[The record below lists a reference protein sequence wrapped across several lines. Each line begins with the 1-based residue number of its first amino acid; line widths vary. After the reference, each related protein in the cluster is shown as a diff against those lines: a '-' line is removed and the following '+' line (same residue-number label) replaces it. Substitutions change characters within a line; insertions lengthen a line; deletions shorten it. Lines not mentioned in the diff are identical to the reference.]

1 MQLNFAVILAI
12 GSFGFSLLACWYSW
26 RTHQRL
32 TTLKK
37 FEAERDLKLKQLYRE
52 RVKKEYPEQVN
63 RVKAEFAARGQAASG
78 HCKKALAAL
87 KTEHERELSM
97 IEAEIAYFEQV
108 LNS

>member
-1 MQLNFAVILAI
+1 MQLNFAVVLAA
-12 GSFGFSLLACWYSW
+12 GSFGFSLWACWYSW

-37 FEAERDLKLKQLYRE
+37 FEAERDLKLKHLYRE
-52 RVKKEYPEQVN
+52 RVKKEYPEQVSK
-63 RVKAEFAARGQAASG
+63 VKADFATRGQAGSG
-78 HCKKALAAL
+78 HCKKALAGL
-87 KTEHERELSM
+87 KVEYERELGM